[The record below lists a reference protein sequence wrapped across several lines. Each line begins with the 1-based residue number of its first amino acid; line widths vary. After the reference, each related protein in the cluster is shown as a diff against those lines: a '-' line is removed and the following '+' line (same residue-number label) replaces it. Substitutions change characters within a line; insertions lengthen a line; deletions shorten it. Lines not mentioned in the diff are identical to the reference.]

1 MKYQN
6 EKQLYIDGRTRA
18 IYNNRNSKLFRD
30 REIELEK
37 AIGASKNF
45 IKDKYPHSGKY
56 YEINKFY
63 RTDQGYLN
71 IKPQYRRGYNAT
83 KL

>member
-6 EKQLYIDGRTRA
+6 RKFTGQRETLNI
-18 IYNNRNSKLFRD
+18 RNSKLFRE
-30 REIELEK
+30 REMELERM
-37 AIGASKNF
+37 IGASKNF